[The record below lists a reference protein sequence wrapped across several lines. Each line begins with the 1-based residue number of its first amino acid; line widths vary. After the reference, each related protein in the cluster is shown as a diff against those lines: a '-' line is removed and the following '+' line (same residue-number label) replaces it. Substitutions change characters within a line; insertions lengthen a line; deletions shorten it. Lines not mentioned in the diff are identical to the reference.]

1 MKIVFDRKTA
11 FGALILVLIL
21 AAITVGAWF
30 FWGRESETEKEA
42 VERAGTGKLPLAES
56 GEMPPAA
63 SVGASNGKN
72 RVSLPLFAAEE
83 QGKTPGKDDF
93 SAFFEQTAEKVFISV
108 EELKKQFS
116 PRIGEKCIPVST
128 PTMSGDLVF
137 SMSDEEY
144 FKRVYPAE
152 YIKYLNDLQDAML
165 RDAFILESGK
175 ITFKTEED
183 TINLFLKFI
192 DYAFSKGYIKSEEKT
207 KLQEGVQIT
216 LRELN
221 KQERPFVEKRL
232 LQTTVLEGT
241 LHKLIALFASDAN
254 AQSVTVGECY
264 TMGAYRPGGFN
275 AWSFCCN
282 CGLWCGYGC
291 SFVYDCGP
299 AGVLCNSGWYGC
311 LNGVCYYQPAIW
323 DPMGGICGCG

>member
-1 MKIVFDRKTA
+1 MKIV
-11 FGALILVLIL
+11 LVLIL
-21 AAITVGAWF
+21 MAITVGAWF
-30 FWGRESETEKEA
+30 FWGKED
-42 VERAGTGKLPLAES
+42 VDTGTTSAPPVQSVKPPLT
-56 GEMPPAA
+56 
-63 SVGASNGKN
+63 GAKQAPFGVSTQVSNGKN
-72 RVSLPLFAAEE
+72 RASLLLFAAQES
-83 QGKTPGKDDF
+83 GKPAQKDDF
-93 SAFFEQTAEKVFISV
+93 SAAFEKTAEKVFISV

-116 PRIGEKCIPVST
+116 PQISEKSIPIST
-128 PTMSGDLVF
+128 PAVSGDSVF

-144 FKRVYPAE
+144 FKRVYPPE

-165 RDAFILESGK
+165 RDAFMLESEK

-183 TINLFLKFI
+183 TINLFLKFT